1 MSQAHFARIWKRP
14 AAEQA
19 DVADSVMR
27 RAKWSGGNKRLF
39 SIKQAGDAV
48 NLCCLNRFFERE
60 RWNDGRDAF
69 GQHRFT
75 RARRADH
82 QDVVTTSDSYLD
94 RSLHVSLAFYVAKI
108 DVVTLMRGEKF
119 AQISARGKQGNFAAQ
134 KRECLPQILH
144 TIDVDLIH
152 RRCFEGV

>member
-19 DVADSVMR
+19 DVADGVMR
-27 RAKWSGGNKRLF
+27 RAKWSGGNERLF
-39 SIKQAGDAV
+39 GIEQAGDAV
-48 NLCCLNRFFERE
+48 DLCCLNRFFERE
-60 RWNDGRDAF
+60 RRNDGRDAF
-69 GQHRFT
+69 GQHRFA
-75 RARRADH
+75 RARRTDH
-82 QDVVTTSDSYLD
+82 QHVVTTSDSYLD

-134 KRECLPQILH
+134 KRECLPQ
-144 TIDVDLIH
+144 
-152 RRCFEGV
+152 